1 MYYTRIWAT
10 PPPSYAACILNQWP
24 LTENR
29 TDDALPGNAPTPKCC
44 GQTARCWRRHLL
56 DFCHFLSYCKVFISH
71 FERQFRLGKT
81 LLICQQKSV
90 MFIYRIG
97 SKTLGRLSTPGIGP
111 GPPTCS
117 PWILCT
123 AEGSVFPKR
132 RDGRIVKTCFV
143 HVIPLSG
150 TCFDMTL
157 KRATRQSQ
165 TLNNKSIA
173 MDKTGSAI

>member
-1 MYYTRIWAT
+1 MTLSQLTRL
-10 PPPSYAACILNQWP
+10 PPNVAGRQRVVDGDI
-24 LTENR
+24 
-29 TDDALPGNAPTPKCC
+29 
-44 GQTARCWRRHLL
+44 CWI
-56 DFCHFLSYCKVFISH
+56 FGIFLSYCKVFISH

-150 TCFDMTL
+150 TCFDMTP

-165 TLNNKSIA
+165 TLNKKSIA
-173 MDKTGSAI
+173 MHKTGRATFGRKEKKQLLQTKNV